1 MVSVEYS
8 LDTLL
13 FFVYPLLSSLLS
25 VMVTRGR
32 KAEIL
37 HQSSIE
43 LRTSIVELFV
53 PSLSQN
59 QRVQEKEDKDENEEQ
74 EKEQEEN
81 EEIKMILPSLFIITL
96 SILFYCNAAPATYD
110 QRQDGKMNVR
120 ADLDNFFFVFVTKGS
135 LFNDLSF
142 LDFKSMARQL
152 MVGQKNKIDKQDEP
166 ISLLTNENVSE
177 NVKTGKPY
185 KVDIVRIPKNNN
197 ESLQDLK
204 ELGKQDERLN
214 NQKNEDLELT
224 DQLNNSQSLSENSSG
239 SALKQEVE
247 RTSSG
252 QQDSANTV
260 NKLQ

>member
-1 MVSVEYS
+1 
-8 LDTLL
+8 
-13 FFVYPLLSSLLS
+13 
-25 VMVTRGR
+25 MVTRGR

-53 PSLSQN
+53 PSLSRN
-59 QRVQEKEDKDENEEQ
+59 QRVQEEEDEDENEEQ
-74 EKEQEEN
+74 KKDEEM
-81 EEIKMILPSLFIITL
+81 EIKMILPSLLIITL
-96 SILFYCNAAPATYD
+96 SILFCCNAAPATYD

-135 LFNDLSF
+135 LFNDLSL

-152 MVGQKNKIDKQDEP
+152 MVGQKNKIGEQNEP
-166 ISLLTNENVSE
+166 ILSLTNENVSE

-185 KVDIVRIPKNNN
+185 KVDIVRIPKNNHK
-197 ESLQDLK
+197 SLQDLK
-204 ELGKQDERLN
+204 ELGRQDERLN

-239 SALKQEVE
+239 SASKKEVE